1 MLIEL
6 DQNTLAN
13 MTAALEW
20 VCKKLPAA
28 KDTHEARKQIAD
40 AMIDSARRGRHTYPD
55 FEEAGQRVLR
65 EITRSSHLFEAPGRV
80 VGFSHKMTG
89 LPASS
94 GQILAGAS

>member
-20 VCKKLPAA
+20 VCKKLPAG

-40 AMIDSARRGRHTYPD
+40 AMIDSARRGQRTYPD
-55 FEEAGQRVLR
+55 FEAARQRVLR
-65 EITRSSHLFEAPGRV
+65 EITRPPHFLERLG
-80 VGFSHKMTG
+80 KW
-89 LPASS
+89 LASS
-94 GQILAGAS
+94 AK